1 MIQHAQIPNE
11 DKDMITNM
19 GYLGQNVVV
28 DVSKMILNNITTLV
42 PLCIADYSFYLS
54 IIESRQNHD
63 LGKQKESLA
72 AQKKRTS

>member
-28 DVSKMILNNITTLV
+28 DVSKFILYNFTLLV
-42 PLCIADYSFYLS
+42 LYCIQVTILPIPDW
-54 IIESRQNHD
+54 ERQNYD

>member
-1 MIQHAQIPNE
+1 
-11 DKDMITNM
+11 M

-28 DVSKMILNNITTLV
+28 DVSKMILNNITILL
-42 PLCIADYSFYLS
+42 PHCIADYSFYLS